1 MLTVDDPAGPFR
13 YNSGMSKV
21 KPALSALGIIVLLLA
36 GIVPAFSQD
45 SREVGKEYVTASGL
59 KYKIVVKGTGAPAE
73 PGKEIGLHGIGSFP
87 DGKVFWN
94 SREPND
100 PFYFVLGKDR
110 VIKGCSEGVALMRV
124 GDRFIFTLPPELGYG
139 ERGSRD
145 VIPPNATLIFDY
157 EILSVEFP
165 KISLTETLYKEIQE
179 KGIAPAR
186 ELYEKL
192 KTEKSAEYNF
202 REDQLN
208 SLGYRLLREKKI
220 KEAVAVLEWNVAAN
234 PKSANAYDSL
244 AEAYLADSQTD
255 KAIKSYEKSLELNP
269 KNENAAAAL
278 KKIKWRPVRLT

>member
-1 MLTVDDPAGPFR
+1 
-13 YNSGMSKV
+13 MSKD
-21 KPALSALGIIVLLLA
+21 KPALGALGIIVLLLA
-36 GIVPAFSQD
+36 VAAPAFSQD
-45 SREVGKEYVTASGL
+45 TREIGKEYVTASGL
-59 KYKIVVKGTGAPAE
+59 KYKITVKGTGAPAE
-73 PGKEIGLHGIGSFP
+73 PGKEIGLHGIGTFP

-110 VIKGCSEGVALMRV
+110 VIKGCAEGVALMRV
-124 GDRFIFTLPPELGYG
+124 GDRFIFTMPPELGYG

-157 EILSVEFP
+157 EILSVETP
-165 KISLTETLYKEIQE
+165 KISLAETLYKEIQE

-208 SLGYRLLREKKI
+208 SLGYRLLRENKI
-220 KEAVAVLEWNVAAN
+220 KEAVAVLEWNAAAN
-234 PKSANAYDSL
+234 PKSANAFDSL
-244 AEAYLADSQTD
+244 AEAYLADGQKD
-255 KAIKSYEKSLELNP
+255 KAIENYEKSLALNP

-278 KKIKWRPVRLT
+278 KKIKGIPA